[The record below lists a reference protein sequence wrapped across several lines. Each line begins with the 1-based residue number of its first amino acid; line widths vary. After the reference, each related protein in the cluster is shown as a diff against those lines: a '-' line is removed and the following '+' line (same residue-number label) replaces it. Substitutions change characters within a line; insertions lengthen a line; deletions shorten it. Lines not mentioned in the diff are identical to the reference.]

1 MQGHPYQ
8 AQQWISYAITA
19 GIIVLVLALRMRRVG
34 QRRPLKLERLWI
46 VPALFLFLTAM
57 TFLQAPPTP
66 PILAVCAIALAI
78 GGALG
83 WQRGRMMEIHVD
95 PETHELGQVQ
105 SWAAMGFFLVIFGVR
120 FGAKA
125 LIESGVLP
133 VHINPLA
140 VTDVLITF
148 ALGMFSVM
156 RIEMFLRARRLLEA
170 ARAGRTA

>member
-1 MQGHPYQ
+1 MQVHQVQP
-8 AQQWISYAITA
+8 QQWIGYAVSA
-19 GIIVLVLALRMRRVG
+19 AIIVLVLALRMRRVG

-46 VPALFLFLTAM
+46 VPALLLVVTTL
-57 TFLQAPPTP
+57 TFLQAPPSP
-66 PILAVCAIALAI
+66 LVLAICAVSLAI

-83 WQRGRMMEIHVD
+83 WQRGRMMAIHVD
-95 PETHELGQVQ
+95 PETHDLRQVQ

-125 LIESGVLP
+125 LIESGALP
-133 VHINPLA
+133 VHINPFA

-156 RIEMFLRARRLLEA
+156 RIEMFLRARRLLDA
-170 ARAGRTA
+170 ARSGRAA